1 MQDHTKLSVWH
12 RARSLA
18 VAVHEVS
25 QSFAGGSA
33 PGLRTQLL
41 RAAMSISA
49 NVAEGAARESRLDF
63 ARFVSIAA
71 ASASEVEHHLT
82 VAGDFGLIEVGV
94 QTRLVAK
101 VVEVRRMLFGLQRAL
116 LAREAEERA
125 RWKAH

>member
-33 PGLRTQLL
+33 PGLRTQML
-41 RAAMSISA
+41 RAAMSIST
-49 NVAEGAARESRLDF
+49 NVAEGAARDSRLDF

-82 VAGDFGLIEVGV
+82 VAGDFGLIEEGV

-101 VVEVRRMLFGLQRAL
+101 VVEVRRMLVGLRRAL
-116 LAREAEERA
+116 LAREAEDRA
-125 RWKAH
+125 RWDRH